1 MAAAAFVHGSA
12 QSSLANSLH
21 GRNTSSSASTS
32 SSPAHSSKAS
42 HDLSSVAERLIT
54 GGSGSSPSPA
64 SSPHSGGSSSG
75 NGLKSGNGRGT
86 ALTALLDSAAVLAAA
101 VALPPLITEMG
112 LGESEPA
119 TFEALFSSS
128 NDFSNSPRPT
138 PTPDR
143 SSHGS
148 DNPTPDRPQDKASNS
163 EDGQST
169 TAATARTATSDEAA
183 TVAADGS
190 NEVKTNDENGTELSP
205 ASASDVTQGGGS
217 SGESIEGYGKP
228 VIVRRA
234 TLEPSTTSSS
244 SSSSSSHHHVT
255 NSPRASG
262 LGGPPHRRLPGAS
275 RSFNLGSRRDG
286 SGSRGSTNSPSRHG
300 GHPNHHLPDWLASA
314 LPSGGGSG
322 GRGIGG
328 RRLQKRVVPGALPE
342 NGGVANSGA
351 GNAAGGNGTSGAG
364 GSGSGGDLY
373 EYPNGWPS
381 SLDPSLLY
389 HSEAQ
394 VPPALQ
400 ALRLESSTQDRGFMA
415 RQLLTRSKGERRRRG

>member
-1 MAAAAFVHGSA
+1 VHGSA
-12 QSSLANSLH
+12 QSSLANSVH
-21 GRNTSSSASTS
+21 GRSTS
-32 SSPAHSSKAS
+32 SSSFTNSSSNSSPAHASKAS
-42 HDLSSVAERLIT
+42 HDLSTVAERLIT
-54 GGSGSSPSPA
+54 GSHAASPSQVG
-64 SSPHSGGSSSG
+64 SPHSGGSS
-75 NGLKSGNGRGT
+75 NGSKSENGRGT

-128 NDFSNSPRPT
+128 NDFSTSPRPT

-143 SSHGS
+143 SSSSSHGS
-148 DNPTPDRPQDKASNS
+148 ENPTPDRPHDKARSS

-169 TAATARTATSDEAA
+169 SGAATASDAAAGGSVDSDSVGEAKTDNDDAALASTSGAHR
-183 TVAADGS
+183 GS
-190 NEVKTNDENGTELSP
+190 
-205 ASASDVTQGGGS
+205 GS
-217 SGESIEGYGKP
+217 SGGGNGESIDGYGKP
-228 VIVRRA
+228 GIVRRA
-234 TLEPSTTSSS
+234 SLEPTTNSSN
-244 SSSSSSHHHVT
+244 SSSSSHHFNNT

-275 RSFNLGSRRDG
+275 RSFNLGTRRDG
-286 SGSRGSTNSPSRHG
+286 SGSRGSTNSPARHSA
-300 GHPNHHLPDWLASA
+300 HPSGYHHLPEWLASA
-314 LPSGGGSG
+314 LPSGGE
-322 GRGIGG
+322 RGLGG
-328 RRLQKRVVPGALPE
+328 RRLQKRVVPGALPD
-342 NGGVANSGA
+342 NGGAGATNNGA
-351 GNAAGGNGTSGAG
+351 GAAAG
-364 GSGSGGDLY
+364 GSGSVVGGGSSGGGDLY